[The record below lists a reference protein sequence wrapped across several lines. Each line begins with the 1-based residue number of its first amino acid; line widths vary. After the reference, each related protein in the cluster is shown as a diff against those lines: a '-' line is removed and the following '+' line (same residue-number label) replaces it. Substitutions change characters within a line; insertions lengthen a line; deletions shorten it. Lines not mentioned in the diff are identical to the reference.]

1 MCDLCI
7 RRTSS
12 QYVVRRPFTNKDILG
27 GTPVFHGTRVPI
39 KTLWDYLK
47 AGDSL
52 EDFLEDFPSV
62 KRKQAVA
69 LIERAQNR
77 LTKIS

>member
-1 MCDLCI
+1 MITDKPNKI
-7 RRTSS
+7 ISR
-12 QYVVRRPFTNKDILG
+12 NKDILG

-52 EDFLEDFPSV
+52 EDFLDDFPSV

>member
-1 MCDLCI
+1 MTTDKPNKVI
-7 RRTSS
+7 SR
-12 QYVVRRPFTNKDILG
+12 NKDILG
-27 GTPVFHGTRVPI
+27 GTPVFHGTRVPV
-39 KTLWDYLK
+39 KTLWDYIK

-52 EDFLEDFPSV
+52 EVFLEDFPSV